1 MENSLNASTVTK
13 ENKGRIILTRI
24 KQAIIRDYQLWLLA
38 LPVLIYFIVFNYVP
52 MYGVQIAF
60 KDFVAKKG
68 ITGSSFVGFKHFER
82 FFTSYQFK
90 RLITNTLGISF
101 YQLAVGFP
109 VPIILALMLN
119 QTKNQRFK
127 KFVQTITYA
136 PHFISVVVMAGIIIL
151 FLSPSS
157 GIINHAIALLGFEKI
172 NFMGEPGYFKTI
184 YVLSGVWQG
193 AGWGAV
199 IYLAAL
205 SGIDPA
211 LYEAARID
219 GANKLHLIK
228 YIDIP
233 SIMPTAVILLVL
245 NVGRIMNVGFQKT
258 FLLQN
263 DLNLSSSE
271 IISTY
276 IYKVG
281 LINAQYSYSAA
292 IGLFNTIINITLLI
306 SVNKISKKVTNSSL
320 W

>member
-1 MENSLNASTVTK
+1 ME
-13 ENKGRIILTRI
+13 G
-24 KQAIIRDYQLWLLA
+24 AINTQSIQQKKKKTLGQRLAMNWKKDYQLWILA
-38 LPVLIYFIVFNYVP
+38 LPAIIYFVVFHYLP

-60 KDFVAKKG
+60 KDFYAMKG
-68 ITGSSFVGFKHFER
+68 ITGSPWVGLKHFER

-90 RLITNTLGISF
+90 RLILNTLGISF

-109 VPIILALMLN
+109 APIILALMLN
-119 QTKNQRFK
+119 QTKNQKFK
-127 KFVQTITYA
+127 KFVQTVTYA

-151 FLSPSS
+151 FLSPTS
-157 GIINHAIALLGFEKI
+157 GVINHVIALFGFNEI
-172 NFMGEPGYFKTI
+172 NFMAKPELFKSI
-184 YVLSGVWQG
+184 YVFTGVWQG

-205 SGIDPA
+205 SGISPS

-219 GANKLHLIK
+219 GANKWHLIRF
-228 YIDIP
+228 IDIP
-233 SIMPTAVILLVL
+233 SIMPTAVILLIM

-263 DLNLSSSE
+263 DLNLASSE

-281 LINAQYSYSAA
+281 LLDAQYSYSAA
-292 IGLFNTIINITLLI
+292 IGLFNTIINVILLVT
-306 SVNKISKKVTNSSL
+306 VNKISKKVTETSL

>member
-1 MENSLNASTVTK
+1 MENVLQN
-13 ENKGRIILTRI
+13 EKGRTPLFERI
-24 KQAIIRDYQLWLLA
+24 KCSIKNDYQLWLLA
-38 LPVLIYFIVFNYVP
+38 LPVLIYFVVFHYIP

-60 KDFVAKKG
+60 KDFIAIKG
-68 ITGSSFVGFKHFER
+68 ISGSPFVGFKHFER

-90 RLITNTLGISF
+90 RLIVNTLGISF

-119 QTKNQRFK
+119 QTKNQKFK
-127 KFVQTITYA
+127 KLVQTITYA

-157 GIINHAIALLGFEKI
+157 GFINHIIDFVGFEKI
-172 NFMGEPGYFKTI
+172 NFMAEPGYFKTI
-184 YVLSGVWQG
+184 YVLSGVWQS

-205 SGIDPA
+205 SGIDPS
-211 LYEAARID
+211 LYEAAKID
-219 GANKLHLIK
+219 GANKLHLIT

-233 SIMPTAVILLVL
+233 SIMPTAVILLIM

-263 DLNLSSSE
+263 DLNLASSE

-281 LINAQYSYSAA
+281 LMDAQYSYSAA
-292 IGLFNTIINITLLI
+292 IGLFNTLINVTLLVT
-306 SVNKISKKVTNSSL
+306 VNQISKKVTQSSL